1 MSFSAGTAWIDL
13 TLGSTAAVKG
23 SMMAEGEM
31 AASGF
36 AGKFTSGL
44 FGTLKGLAGPL
55 IGIMALDKLF
65 EFVKGGAQD
74 WAALQA
80 SIRQTNAV
88 LTSTGGAANV
98 SADAITALTG
108 TLSKKTA
115 TDQAVIRSGE
125 NMLLTFTN
133 VKNGVGA
140 GNDIFNQATATMLD
154 MSKALGQDT
163 KNSAIQLGK
172 ALNDP
177 VKGVTALQRVGV
189 TFTAQQKDQI
199 KTMVA
204 SNNTLGAQKLILA
217 ELNKEFGGSA
227 AAAATGGAKLSLTM
241 RDLAMNLFGL
251 IAPIKTIGIT
261 FSTWL
266 ITPIADGVAKLL
278 PIQQKWV
285 ADWKSTFKQAKEAAQ
300 NPLADFPKVGN
311 TLEEVARTVGV
322 VVGNIHQQLV
332 ALREAWTLVL
342 GGFLG
347 TGAIS
352 YTSHELNAF
361 AERLYNVGAA
371 ARNMWNLVKPVFEE
385 WGPAIGKALL
395 AGLSLMVLVT
405 VFQAVGKAAL
415 LMSGNVLKAMASM
428 VELFTKN
435 PILLIVA
442 AIAGALVLLWQ
453 MSPKF
458 REFASKLFDAFM
470 PVAEQLM
477 PMLSQAFKIAM
488 DVISTVLSII
498 IPLVEPLLSL
508 LELGV
513 HVISDFVK
521 GGGIASSGG
530 GFVDWLINAF
540 NVVKGIFDGA
550 VSWISGAAQGIGDWL
565 NYMFSPLAP
574 LLPKIKTVL
583 DQIEYGFDKI
593 WHFVLQPFFEW
604 LGPIVG
610 ATFSAIWQ
618 VLQPILTTI
627 GALFGVVF
635 GFIWDVVS
643 AVFGL
648 ITVIVRSA
656 MEIIS
661 GIIGLFLD
669 IITGN
674 WNGVWDDLAMIAKG
688 FVDLFFGIIQF
699 GLNLVKAI
707 FTAVLGVIIAV
718 VQGAWNFIVGN
729 FTAALTL
736 INSVVGGGL
745 DKVISWFK
753 GLGSSVSNAIGD
765 LGQLL
770 LHAGEAIINGLLDGL
785 KNAWKAVTD
794 FVGGIASW
802 IADHK
807 GPISYD
813 KTLLTPHGTA
823 IMQSLLAGLQSQEST
838 ILGWLSSFTDNI
850 AVSGLNLG
858 APKLS
863 GAAGSLSGAGAAS
876 SGVYNVYG
884 NDDPLSTAMA
894 IDRIQTNNARVS

>member
-1 MSFSAGTAWIDL
+1 MGFSAGMAWIDL
-13 TLGSTAAVKG
+13 TLGSTAAVKSG
-23 SMMAEGEM
+23 MMAEGEM

-65 EFVKGGAQD
+65 NFVKGGAQD

-80 SIRQTNAV
+80 AVRQTNAV
-88 LTSTGGAANV
+88 LTSTGGAANIT
-98 SADAITALTG
+98 SDAITALTG

-154 MSKALGQDT
+154 MSKALGQDA
-163 KNSAIQLGK
+163 KNSAVQLGK

-227 AAAATGGAKLSLTM
+227 AAAATGGAKLGLTM
-241 RDLAMNLFGL
+241 RDLAMNLYGL

-300 NPLADFPKVGN
+300 NPLADFPVVGN
-311 TLEEVARTVGV
+311 TLEQVARTVGV

-332 ALREAWTLVL
+332 ALHDAWRLMI
-342 GGFLG
+342 GGFMG

-352 YTSHELNAF
+352 YTSHELHDF
-361 AERLYNVGAA
+361 AERLYNVGAS
-371 ARNMWNLVKPVFEE
+371 ARNMWNQVKPVFEQ

-405 VFQAVGKAAL
+405 VFQAVGKAAM
-415 LMSGNVLKAMASM
+415 LMSGNVLRAMGSM
-428 VELFTKN
+428 IELFTKN

-442 AIAGALVLLWQ
+442 AIAGALVLLWE

-458 REFASKLFDAFM
+458 REFATQLFAAFM

-477 PMLSQAFKIAM
+477 PVLSQAFKIAM
-488 DVISTVLSII
+488 DVIGTVLGII

-508 LELGV
+508 LEQGV
-513 HVISDFVK
+513 HMIADFVK
-521 GGGIASSGG
+521 GGGIGSSGG
-530 GFVDWLINAF
+530 GFVDWIVNAF
-540 NVVKGIFDGA
+540 NTIKGIFLAA
-550 VSWISGAAQGIGDWL
+550 VSWISGAAQAIGDWL

-574 LLPKIKTVL
+574 LLPKIQRVL
-583 DQIEYGFDKI
+583 DQIAYGFDKI

-618 VLQPILTTI
+618 VLQPILQTI

-661 GIIGLFLD
+661 GVIGLFLD

-674 WNGVWDDLAMIAKG
+674 WDGVWGDLAMIAKG

-699 GLNLVKAI
+699 GLNLVKAV
-707 FTAVLGVIIAV
+707 FTAVLGIIVAV

-729 FTAALTL
+729 FTAALTI
-736 INSVVGGGL
+736 INSIVGGGL
-745 DKVISWFK
+745 DKVIAWFK
-753 GLGSSVSNAIGD
+753 GLGASVSNAIGD

-807 GPISYD
+807 GPLSYD

-823 IMQSLLAGLQSQEST
+823 IMQGLLSGLQSQEGT

-858 APKLS
+858 APNLS
-863 GAAGSLSGAGAAS
+863 GAAGSLSGAGAGS

-894 IDRIQTNNARVS
+894 IDRIQTNNARVA